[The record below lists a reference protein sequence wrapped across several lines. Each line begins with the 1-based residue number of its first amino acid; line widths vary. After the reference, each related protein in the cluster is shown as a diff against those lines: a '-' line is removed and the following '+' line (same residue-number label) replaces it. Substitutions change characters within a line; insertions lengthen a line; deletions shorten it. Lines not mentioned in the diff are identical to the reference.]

1 MNDKIF
7 IEKGMQLPLK
17 AYIPIASRTVSL
29 IAEAAESINEIGE
42 TFSVVDLSTLLNK
55 VCAQMPGDFEIR
67 RTFSQHYQIA
77 YESRTFNEAAFEAED
92 ESVGSIEKHNNKQ
105 SEQNRFLLDE
115 KVLFA
120 FINQKF
126 YGPAC
131 ALYFYL
137 GYLMTRDNVFAVSRN
152 ISFKQIVERCDE
164 LSEGFSKH
172 QTTLMR
178 ALADLQDMELI
189 KWHPNAGTFEVLHIT
204 PYDPTQ
210 RV

>member
-1 MNDKIF
+1 MT
-7 IEKGMQLPLK
+7 LK
-17 AYIPIASRTVSL
+17 AYIPIASQTVSL
-29 IAEAAESINEIGE
+29 IAEAAENVNEIGE
-42 TFSVVDLSTLLNK
+42 TFPAVDLSTLFNK
-55 VCAQMPGDFEIR
+55 ACAQIPGEFEIR
-67 RTFSQHYQIA
+67 PTFSQHCQIV
-77 YESRTFNEAAFEAED
+77 YEPRVFDEAAFEVKNT
-92 ESVGSIEKHNNKQ
+92 SVGSVETYDDRQNG
-105 SEQNRFLLDE
+105 QNRFWLDE

-137 GYLMTRDNVFAVSRN
+137 GYLMTCDNVFAVSRN
-152 ISFKQIVERCDE
+152 ISFKQIVEKCSE
-164 LSEGFSKH
+164 FSEGFSKY

-189 KWHPNAGTFEVLHIT
+189 KWHPEARTFEVLHIT

-210 RV
+210 TL